1 MLVVNFKYKFF
12 FRKLLGLLICYFIK
26 CIYYRIFRGYVVRNV
41 YKKLFRD
48 ERERLED
55 ECKVVVEI

>member
-12 FRKLLGLLICYFIK
+12 FRKLLGLLICYFKK
-26 CIYYRIFRGYVVRNV
+26 CIYYRIFRGYVVRNA

-55 ECKVVVEI
+55 ERKVVVEI